1 MVGVTSEGLRGIQKA
16 FKETRDTGSTG
27 PMWDA
32 SLLCFGS
39 KISKGTKGRAI
50 AGMEEILKKKHGWQ
64 RPVNGRQMSKDE
76 IKLKAELQMKGI
88 PESGT

>member
-27 PMWDA
+27 PMWDV
-32 SLLCFGS
+32 SRLCFGS
-39 KISKGTKGRAI
+39 EISKGTKGRAI
-50 AGMEEILKKKHGWQ
+50 AGMEEILKKEYGWR

-76 IKLKAELQMKGI
+76 IKLKVELQTKGI